1 MTRNRPRV
9 AVTTGG
15 MAQPIGPVMRYIAYL
30 RVSTNR
36 QSESGAGIEAQRTA
50 ILAEAQRRGW
60 NLADVHFIEE
70 AASGKNARRPGL
82 ELAREALAKGKA
94 SALVVSK
101 MDRLSRSL
109 LDFAS
114 IMAEAQRQGWAL
126 IALDCPADPSTPT
139 GEAVASIMA
148 TFAQLERRVIGERT
162 RDALAEKRA
171 AGVRLGRPLSLPAS
185 IRKRIASE
193 RKAGRSLAAIA
204 EMLNEEQVPT
214 AQGGR
219 QWWPSTVRAVLHAA

>member
-1 MTRNRPRV
+1 
-9 AVTTGG
+9 
-15 MAQPIGPVMRYIAYL
+15 MRYLAYL
-30 RVSTNR
+30 RVSTTR
-36 QSESGAGIEAQRTA
+36 QSDSGAGIDAQRTA

-60 NLADVHFIEE
+60 NLADVQFIEE
-70 AASGKNARRPGL
+70 AASGKNVRRPGL
-82 ELAREALAKGKA
+82 ELAREALAKGDA
-94 SALVVSK
+94 GALVVSK

-139 GEAVASIMA
+139 GEAIAAIMA
-148 TFAQLERRVIGERT
+148 TFGQLERRLIGERT

-171 AGVRLGRPLSLPAS
+171 AGVRLGRPLSLPRDVRA
-185 IRKRIASE
+185 RIASE
-193 RKAGRSLAAIA
+193 RDAGRSLAAIA
-204 EMLNEEQVPT
+204 ATLNDELVPT

-219 QWWPSTVRAVLHAA
+219 QWWPSTVRAVILSS